1 MWQCRL
7 YPWEQTRDGRRGIRA
22 ASPDTHSRKG
32 HKMSYLVKAVL
43 PINTSARTKTPK
55 QCKATTYRKVEA
67 MFSEKKVGLPLS
79 EVAFTENHL
88 RECDVV
94 KPVVS
99 GRRDVAT
106 SPDNGM
112 SFLTGCCCRWPK
124 RLLPSAPAS
133 SVEWTV
139 AVVCRQGRSSSLAPA
154 GPRRIYVFYIDPTAG
169 WSDNNQHI
177 LDYSS
182 SWMVRF
188 LAN

>member
-1 MWQCRL
+1 
-7 YPWEQTRDGRRGIRA
+7 
-22 ASPDTHSRKG
+22 
-32 HKMSYLVKAVL
+32 MSYLVKAVL

-55 QCKATTYRKVEA
+55 QCKATTHRKVEA

-169 WSDNNQHI
+169 WRDNNQHSRRTSLI
-177 LDYSS
+177 TVLRGWSDSLQTRQS
-182 SWMVRF
+182 TFIFIF
-188 LAN
+188 LVLK